1 MVRFEFKKYYDSI
14 DALRADMNKIGSISV
29 WKHYDEVIVD
39 HVDDDELVVFNVF
52 EDGHLEFD
60 HIEEFAFI

>member
-1 MVRFEFKKYYDSI
+1 MVSFEFKKRYDSI
-14 DALRADMNKIGSISV
+14 ESLRADMNKIGSISV
-29 WKHYDEVIVD
+29 WKHYGEVIVD
-39 HVDDDELVVFNVF
+39 HVNDDELVVFNVF

>member
-1 MVRFEFKKYYDSI
+1 VIGFHFEKRYDSI
-14 DALRADMNKIGSISV
+14 ESLRADMNKIGSISV
-29 WKHYDEVIVD
+29 WKHYDEVIAD
-39 HVDDDELVVFNVF
+39 RVDDDELVVFNVF

>member
-1 MVRFEFKKYYDSI
+1 
-14 DALRADMNKIGSISV
+14 MNKIGSISV
-29 WKHYDEVIVD
+29 WKHYGEVIVD
-39 HVDDDELVVFNVF
+39 HVNDDELVVFNVF